1 MGKFYDEIPGY
12 VMAMIKKQHMFW
24 VATAPLS
31 TDGHVNISSKGVE
44 GTFHIIDSHTV
55 WYEDLSGS
63 GVETIS
69 HLRENG
75 RITILFNAFE
85 GPPSIVRLFGRGK
98 FYEFGT
104 SEYNAF
110 IPPETRHPGSRA
122 VIMIDVHKVGTSC
135 GYAVPFYEFRSH
147 RTRLLETAAKSELAD
162 IEAEEADN
170 AAICQPPRP
179 DDGLKQYWIQH
190 NVQSI
195 DGLPG
200 MAFARPLMTH
210 SFSDQIASTL
220 WSYFASA
227 PIYTRVHVQG
237 TILPLPSF
245 SLTSIVYLALTNIRC
260 SPYLSS
266 RITMGKF
273 YDEIPG
279 YVMAMI
285 QKQHMFWV
293 ATAPLS
299 ADGHV
304 NVSSKGVE
312 GTFHIIDSHT
322 VWYEDLSGS
331 GVETISHLRE
341 NGRITILFNAFEGPP
356 SIVRLFGRGKFY
368 EFGTPEYNALIR
380 PETRHPGSRAV
391 IMIDVHKVGTS
402 CGYAVPFYE
411 FKSHRT
417 RLLEFAAKREL
428 ADIEAEEADGAVCE
442 PPRTGNGLKQYWVQE
457 STQSIDGL
465 PGMVFGQH
473 STDKF
478 QTRGKVYKKDD
489 ENVSMKGFLEQLDV
503 RFILGFSLG
512 VAATAASNFLFY
524 RR

>member
-12 VMAMIKKQHMFW
+12 VMAMIK
-24 VATAPLS
+24 
-31 TDGHVNISSKGVE
+31 
-44 GTFHIIDSHTV
+44 
-55 WYEDLSGS
+55 
-63 GVETIS
+63 
-69 HLRENG
+69 
-75 RITILFNAFE
+75 
-85 GPPSIVRLFGRGK
+85 
-98 FYEFGT
+98 
-104 SEYNAF
+104 
-110 IPPETRHPGSRA
+110 
-122 VIMIDVHKVGTSC
+122 
-135 GYAVPFYEFRSH
+135 
-147 RTRLLETAAKSELAD
+147 
-162 IEAEEADN
+162 
-170 AAICQPPRP
+170 
-179 DDGLKQYWIQH
+179 
-190 NVQSI
+190 
-195 DGLPG
+195 
-200 MAFARPLMTH
+200 
-210 SFSDQIASTL
+210 
-220 WSYFASA
+220 
-227 PIYTRVHVQG
+227 
-237 TILPLPSF
+237 
-245 SLTSIVYLALTNIRC
+245 
-260 SPYLSS
+260 
-266 RITMGKF
+266 
-273 YDEIPG
+273 
-279 YVMAMI
+279 
-285 QKQHMFWV
+285 KQHMFWV

-368 EFGTPEYNALIR
+368 EFGTPEYNALIP

-428 ADIEAEEADGAVCE
+428 VDIEAERADSAG
-442 PPRTGNGLKQYWVQE
+442 YWVEQN
-457 STQSIDGL
+457 TQSIDGL
-465 PGMVFGQH
+465 PGMTFGHH

-478 QTRGKVYKKDD
+478 QTKGKVYKKDD
-489 ENVSMKGFLEQLDV
+489 ESVSMKGYLEQLDM

>member
-12 VMAMIKKQHMFW
+12 AMAMIK
-24 VATAPLS
+24 
-31 TDGHVNISSKGVE
+31 
-44 GTFHIIDSHTV
+44 
-55 WYEDLSGS
+55 
-63 GVETIS
+63 
-69 HLRENG
+69 
-75 RITILFNAFE
+75 
-85 GPPSIVRLFGRGK
+85 
-98 FYEFGT
+98 
-104 SEYNAF
+104 
-110 IPPETRHPGSRA
+110 
-122 VIMIDVHKVGTSC
+122 
-135 GYAVPFYEFRSH
+135 
-147 RTRLLETAAKSELAD
+147 
-162 IEAEEADN
+162 
-170 AAICQPPRP
+170 
-179 DDGLKQYWIQH
+179 
-190 NVQSI
+190 
-195 DGLPG
+195 
-200 MAFARPLMTH
+200 
-210 SFSDQIASTL
+210 
-220 WSYFASA
+220 
-227 PIYTRVHVQG
+227 
-237 TILPLPSF
+237 
-245 SLTSIVYLALTNIRC
+245 
-260 SPYLSS
+260 
-266 RITMGKF
+266 
-273 YDEIPG
+273 
-279 YVMAMI
+279 
-285 QKQHMFWV
+285 KQHMFWV

-368 EFGTPEYNALIR
+368 EFGTPEYNALIS

-391 IMIDVHKVGTS
+391 IIIDVHKVGTS

-417 RLLEFAAKREL
+417 RLLEFAAKVEL
-428 ADIEAEEADGAVCE
+428 ADIEAEEADNAI
-442 PPRTGNGLKQYWVQE
+442 RQSSQADSGLKQYWAQQNA
-457 STQSIDGL
+457 QSIDGL
-465 PGMVFGQH
+465 LGMTFGQH

-489 ENVSMKGFLEQLDV
+489 ENISMKGYLKQLDM

>member
-12 VMAMIKKQHMFW
+12 VMAMIK
-24 VATAPLS
+24 
-31 TDGHVNISSKGVE
+31 
-44 GTFHIIDSHTV
+44 
-55 WYEDLSGS
+55 
-63 GVETIS
+63 
-69 HLRENG
+69 
-75 RITILFNAFE
+75 
-85 GPPSIVRLFGRGK
+85 
-98 FYEFGT
+98 
-104 SEYNAF
+104 
-110 IPPETRHPGSRA
+110 
-122 VIMIDVHKVGTSC
+122 
-135 GYAVPFYEFRSH
+135 
-147 RTRLLETAAKSELAD
+147 
-162 IEAEEADN
+162 
-170 AAICQPPRP
+170 
-179 DDGLKQYWIQH
+179 
-190 NVQSI
+190 
-195 DGLPG
+195 
-200 MAFARPLMTH
+200 
-210 SFSDQIASTL
+210 
-220 WSYFASA
+220 
-227 PIYTRVHVQG
+227 
-237 TILPLPSF
+237 
-245 SLTSIVYLALTNIRC
+245 
-260 SPYLSS
+260 
-266 RITMGKF
+266 
-273 YDEIPG
+273 
-279 YVMAMI
+279 
-285 QKQHMFWV
+285 KQHMFWV

-417 RLLEFAAKREL
+417 RLLEFAVKREL
-428 ADIEAEEADGAVCE
+428 ADIEAEEENSAVCE
-442 PPRTGNGLKQYWVQE
+442 PPRADNGLKQYWVQQN
-457 STQSIDGL
+457 TQSIDGL
-465 PGMVFGQH
+465 PGMAFGQH

-489 ENVSMKGFLEQLDV
+489 ESVSMKDFLEQLDR